1 MDGYAATV
9 AMRDMGKNG
18 KVDDGEGVDEIN

>member
-1 MDGYAATV
+1 MDGGTASV
-9 AMRDMGKNG
+9 AMGDMGKNG